1 MIFTIRCLD
10 VSLAFFFILYCVLS
24 AVVSGSW
31 RVAKRFGAELCA
43 RRQADLLFSL
53 RLLPVVA
60 AAVWTL
66 GFVVPSFLLL
76 EPRAACEPVGE
87 IPLALAGCC
96 LLLFALGVG
105 RAWRAHTKTA
115 NTVDAWIS
123 KARAMPSA
131 ERVPVFRIRSVVP
144 ALTVAGMW
152 MPRVL
157 LSDAAA
163 TVLSRQEL
171 DTALKHEWAHVHRWD
186 NLKKLMFLVCSF
198 AGMSQLESAW
208 AEASEMAADDEAVA
222 NARNALDLASAL
234 IKLSRLAPVQ
244 PSMAL
249 TTALVNGAS
258 VSARVARLVAWDET
272 RVTRPRGF
280 VFPGYAKVAA
290 LGTAC
295 GILLT
300 YGAVLRDMHALTEFV
315 VW

>member
-1 MIFTIRCLD
+1 
-10 VSLAFFFILYCVLS
+10 
-24 AVVSGSW
+24 
-31 RVAKRFGAELCA
+31 
-43 RRQADLLFSL
+43 
-53 RLLPVVA
+53 VA
-60 AAVWTL
+60 ATLWTL
-66 GFVVPSFLLL
+66 AFVVPSFLLL
-76 EPRAACEPVGE
+76 EPRAAGEPVGE
-87 IPLALAGCC
+87 IPLALGGCC

-115 NTVDAWIS
+115 STVDAWIT
-123 KARAMPSA
+123 KAAAMPST
-131 ERVPVFRIRSVVP
+131 ERVPVFRIRPAVP

-157 LSDAAA
+157 LSEAAA

-186 NLKKLMFLVCSF
+186 NLKKLMFLFCSF

-222 NARNALDLASAL
+222 DARNALDLASAL
-234 IKLSRLAPVQ
+234 IKLARLAPVY
-244 PSMAL
+244 PSTAL
-249 TTALVNGAS
+249 TTALLNGAS
-258 VSARVARLVAWDET
+258 VNARVARLVAWDET
-272 RVTRPRGF
+272 RLTRSRGF
-280 VFPGYAKVAA
+280 ALPWYAKVAA